1 MMRRI
6 TAAAFVVAMLDAVST
21 YVFIASGRGV
31 EANPFLQFINDVP
44 EAVFFVQIL
53 AVFGLACLLKIFEIP
68 AAALPTPLRTRV
80 YKAAT
85 ATFAAAIA
93 YRAAVVVNN
102 MLGIVA
108 GITPLADLL
117 YA

>member
-6 TAAAFVVAMLDAVST
+6 TAAAFIVSLLDAVST

-31 EANPFLQFINDVP
+31 EANPLLQFINDVP
-44 EAVFFVQIL
+44 EAVFLVQIL
-53 AVFGLACLLKIFEIP
+53 AVSGLACLLKIFEIP
-68 AAALPTPLRTRV
+68 AAVLPTPLRMRV
-80 YKAAT
+80 YKAAS
-85 ATFAAAIA
+85 AVFAAAIA

-102 MLGIVA
+102 VLGIAV